1 MSGICAGNHNWII
14 VLQVD
19 PNKEILLDVDS
30 TSSDSDTTYLTPLT
44 EMRKNE
50 LLDKEKE
57 KAKLESASRQ
67 AESSKSRPKKKS
79 RKSSKSKK
87 SKSRK
92 RRA

>member
-1 MSGICAGNHNWII
+1 MFIEKFHYLHLD
-14 VLQVD
+14 VQVD

-50 LLDKEKE
+50 LLDKEKS
-57 KAKLESASRQ
+57 KLADR
-67 AESSKSRPKKKS
+67 KMKKTS
-79 RKSSKSKK
+79 RKSSKSSKK

-92 RRA
+92 RKV

>member
-1 MSGICAGNHNWII
+1 M
-14 VLQVD
+14 
-19 PNKEILLDVDS
+19 DS

-57 KAKLESASRQ
+57 KAKHEAVERH
-67 AESSKSRPKKKS
+67 AAAAKSTRPKKSK
-79 RKSSKSKK
+79 KSSKSKK

-92 RRA
+92 RKA